1 MGAHSQCQL
10 TSLSFRGKLATES
23 AFEFADCRNMFPPTT
38 PRSAPRSDEALYDL
52 AGTLERYLLS
62 GFPGDLALD
71 LVLNE
76 LVVRAAE
83 ATHASGAALA
93 LTRGDQMVCRAATGE
108 LAPGLGVPLST
119 RDGLSGA
126 CLQTRQPQLSVDTEE
141 DARVDREASRLL
153 GIRSILVVPVFRI
166 QDDGRNDGAEHHDS
180 DTDEHKDDEHKD
192 DEHKDD
198 EHKDSEVMGILEV
211 FSADPG
217 AFFNSDQQLLQ
228 DFATQCARIRVVATE
243 LSWHKPVA
251 DLISDDVMPPALPH
265 ADFLS
270 PYLLP
275 SEPPP
280 VAVATPDHYPVAFE
294 PSGHESGPES
304 RPEIFPA
311 ESVPPPLAPREMAA
325 GLGLARSRYEVWSL
339 VVGGLA
345 IVAIVGVSFL
355 IGSRVGWL
363 RAATSHAWMSSS
375 TGDRARP
382 APTSVASNA
391 AQGTQS
397 SSARTFDR
405 TSGKAKQKSPAPVA
419 SSDDLVVYEKGKVV
433 FRMKP
438 TPSAAEG
445 DASSG
450 ANRQPADLA
459 FGKNAGSA
467 NAVVE
472 ASSTTKI
479 AASQSVWLS
488 PQQAESRLLSRTEPQ
503 FPAAALAAH
512 RAGTV
517 VLHVQVAEDGSVA
530 SIRTLSGDP
539 ILANAAIE
547 AVRNWRYQPYRQHD
561 RPAQFQTDVTL
572 TFALSN

>member
-23 AFEFADCRNMFPPTT
+23 AFELADCRNMFPPTT

-52 AGTLERYLLS
+52 AGTLEHYLLS

-126 CLQTRQPQLSVDTEE
+126 CLQTRQPQLSNDTEE
-141 DARVDREASRLL
+141 DARVDRGASRLL
-153 GIRSILVVPVFRI
+153 GIRSILVVPVFRM
-166 QDDGRNDGAEHHDS
+166 QGDGRNDGAEHHDT
-180 DTDEHKDDEHKD
+180 DTDER
-192 DEHKDD
+192 
-198 EHKDSEVMGILEV
+198 KDSEVMGILEV

-275 SEPPP
+275 SEPPA

-294 PSGHESGPES
+294 PAGPES
-304 RPEIFPA
+304 KPEIFPS
-311 ESVPPPLAPREMAA
+311 ESLPPLLASREMAA
-325 GLGLARSRYEVWSL
+325 SLGLARSRYELWSL

-363 RAATSHAWMSSS
+363 RAATSS
-375 TGDRARP
+375 TRDRATP
-382 APTSVASNA
+382 APTSMASNAASNA
-391 AQGTQS
+391 AQGTLS
-397 SSARTFDR
+397 SSARTLDR
-405 TSGKAKQKSPAPVA
+405 TSGKAKQKSATPVA
-419 SSDDLVVYEKGKVV
+419 SSDDLVVFEKGKVV

-445 DASSG
+445 DASGG
-450 ANRQPADLA
+450 ANRRPADLA
-459 FGKNAGSA
+459 LGNNAGSA

-503 FPAAALAAH
+503 FPAAALAAR

-530 SIRTLSGDP
+530 NIRTLSGDP
-539 ILANAAIE
+539 ILANAATE

-572 TFALSN
+572 AFALPN

>member
-1 MGAHSQCQL
+1 
-10 TSLSFRGKLATES
+10 
-23 AFEFADCRNMFPPTT
+23 MFPPTT

-52 AGTLERYLLS
+52 AGTLEHYLLS

-126 CLQTRQPQLSVDTEE
+126 CLQTREPQLSNDTEE

-153 GIRSILVVPVFRI
+153 GIRSILVVPVFRM
-166 QDDGRNDGAEHHDS
+166 QDHGRNDGAEHRDS
-180 DTDEHKDDEHKD
+180 DTDERQ
-192 DEHKDD
+192 
-198 EHKDSEVMGILEV
+198 DSEVMGILEV

-228 DFATQCARIRVVATE
+228 DFATQCSRIRVVATE

-270 PYLLP
+270 PYLAP
-275 SEPPP
+275 SEPPAF
-280 VAVATPDHYPVAFE
+280 AVATPGDYPVAFE
-294 PSGHESGPES
+294 SAGHESV
-304 RPEIFPA
+304 PA
-311 ESVPPPLAPREMAA
+311 ESVPPLLAQRNMAA
-325 GLGLARSRYEVWSL
+325 SLGLARPRYELWSL

-363 RAATSHAWMSSS
+363 REATSHAWMSSS

-382 APTSVASNA
+382 APTSAASA
-391 AQGTQS
+391 AQGTRS

-405 TSGKAKQKSPAPVA
+405 TSGKAKQKSAAPVA
-419 SSDDLVVYEKGKVV
+419 SADDLVVFEKGKVV
-433 FRMKP
+433 FRLKP

-445 DASSG
+445 DASGG

-459 FGKNAGSA
+459 FGNNAGSA

-488 PQQAESRLLSRTEPQ
+488 PQQAESRLLNRTEPQ

-530 SIRTLSGDP
+530 NIRTLSGDP

>member
-1 MGAHSQCQL
+1 
-10 TSLSFRGKLATES
+10 
-23 AFEFADCRNMFPPTT
+23 MFPPTT

-52 AGTLERYLLS
+52 AGTLEHYLLS

-126 CLQTRQPQLSVDTEE
+126 CLQTRQPQLSTDTEE

-153 GIRSILVVPVFRI
+153 GIRSILVVPVFRM
-166 QDDGRNDGAEHHDS
+166 QGDGRNEGAEHHDS
-180 DTDEHKDDEHKD
+180 DT

-275 SEPPP
+275 SEPPA

-294 PSGHESGPES
+294 PAGHESGPES
-304 RPEIFPA
+304 RPEIFPS
-311 ESVPPPLAPREMAA
+311 ESVPPLLAPRNMVAS
-325 GLGLARSRYEVWSL
+325 LGLARSRYELWSL

-382 APTSVASNA
+382 TPTSAASSA
-391 AQGTQS
+391 AQGTRS

-419 SSDDLVVYEKGKVV
+419 SSDDLVVYEKGKIV

-438 TPSAAEG
+438 TPSTPEG
-445 DASSG
+445 DASGG
-450 ANRQPADLA
+450 ANRRPADFA
-459 FGKNAGSA
+459 FGNNNAESA

-503 FPAAALAAH
+503 FPAAVLAAR

-530 SIRTLSGDP
+530 NIRTLSGDP

-572 TFALSN
+572 TFALPN

>member
-1 MGAHSQCQL
+1 
-10 TSLSFRGKLATES
+10 
-23 AFEFADCRNMFPPTT
+23 MFPPTT
-38 PRSAPRSDEALYDL
+38 PRSARRSDEALYDL
-52 AGTLERYLLS
+52 AGTLEQYLLS

-71 LVLNE
+71 LVFNE

-126 CLQTRQPQLSVDTEE
+126 CLQTREPQLSNDTEE

-153 GIRSILVVPVFRI
+153 GIRSILVVPVFRM
-166 QDDGRNDGAEHHDS
+166 QDQGRNDGAEHHDS
-180 DTDEHKDDEHKD
+180 DT
-192 DEHKDD
+192 D

-228 DFATQCARIRVVATE
+228 EFATQCARIRVVATE

-251 DLISDDVMPPALPH
+251 DLISDDVMPPAIPH

-270 PYLLP
+270 PYLAP
-275 SEPPP
+275 SEPPA
-280 VAVATPDHYPVAFE
+280 VAVATPGHYPVAFE
-294 PSGHESGPES
+294 SAGHES
-304 RPEIFPA
+304 RPEIVPS
-311 ESVPPPLAPREMAA
+311 ESVPPLLASRQMVA
-325 GLGLARSRYEVWSL
+325 GPMLARPRYEVWSL

-363 RAATSHAWMSSS
+363 REATSRAWISSS

-391 AQGTQS
+391 AQGTGS
-397 SSARTFDR
+397 LSARTFDR
-405 TSGKAKQKSPAPVA
+405 TSGKAKQKSATPVA
-419 SSDDLVVYEKGKVV
+419 SSDDLVVFEKGKVV
-433 FRMKP
+433 FRLKP

-445 DASSG
+445 HASGG
-450 ANRQPADLA
+450 ANRQPADSA
-459 FGKNAGSA
+459 FGNDNARSA

-479 AASQSVWLS
+479 ATPQSVWLS

-503 FPAAALAAH
+503 FPATALAAH

-530 SIRTLSGDP
+530 NIRTLSGDP

-561 RPAQFQTDVTL
+561 RPAQFQTDITL
-572 TFALSN
+572 TFAPSN

>member
-1 MGAHSQCQL
+1 LNSQ
-10 TSLSFRGKLATES
+10 TA
-23 AFEFADCRNMFPPTT
+23 RNMFPPTT
-38 PRSAPRSDEALYDL
+38 PRSVPRSDEALYDL
-52 AGTLERYLLS
+52 AGTLEHYLLS

-93 LTRGDQMVCRAATGE
+93 LARGDQMVCRAATGE

-153 GIRSILVVPVFRI
+153 GIRSILVVPVFRM
-166 QDDGRNDGAEHHDS
+166 QDDGRNDGAEHHDR
-180 DTDEHKDDEHKD
+180 DTDEHKRDT
-192 DEHKDD
+192 D

-275 SEPPP
+275 PEPPA
-280 VAVATPDHYPVAFE
+280 VAVATPGHHPVAFE
-294 PSGHESGPES
+294 SAGLESGPES
-304 RPEIFPA
+304 RPEIFPS
-311 ESVPPPLAPREMAA
+311 ESVPPQLAPPEMVAS
-325 GLGLARSRYEVWSL
+325 LGLARSRYELWSL

-345 IVAIVGVSFL
+345 IVAIVGVTFL

-363 RAATSHAWMSSS
+363 RAATSHAWTSSA

-382 APTSVASNA
+382 APTSAASNA
-391 AQGTQS
+391 AQESRST
-397 SSARTFDR
+397 SARTFDR

-445 DASSG
+445 EATSG
-450 ANRQPADLA
+450 ANRQPAD
-459 FGKNAGSA
+459 FGNSAGSA

-530 SIRTLSGDP
+530 NIRTLSGDP

-547 AVRNWRYQPYRQHD
+547 AVRNWRYQPYLQLD
-561 RPAQFQTDVTL
+561 RPAQFQTEVTL
-572 TFALSN
+572 NFALPN

>member
-1 MGAHSQCQL
+1 
-10 TSLSFRGKLATES
+10 
-23 AFEFADCRNMFPPTT
+23 MFPPTT
-38 PRSAPRSDEALYDL
+38 PRCAPRSDEALYDL
-52 AGTLERYLLS
+52 AGTLEHYLLS

-119 RDGLSGA
+119 QDGLSGA
-126 CLQTRQPQLSVDTEE
+126 CLQTREPQLSIDTED

-153 GIRSILVVPVFRI
+153 GIRSILVVPVFRMP
-166 QDDGRNDGAEHHDS
+166 DDGRNDGAEHHDS
-180 DTDEHKDDEHKD
+180 DT

-251 DLISDDVMPPALPH
+251 DLISDDVMPPALLH

-275 SEPPP
+275 SEPPA

-294 PSGHESGPES
+294 PAGHESGPEN

-311 ESVPPPLAPREMAA
+311 ESVPQRLASREMVA
-325 GLGLARSRYEVWSL
+325 GLGLARSRYELWSL

-363 RAATSHAWMSSS
+363 RAATSHAWTSSA

-382 APTSVASNA
+382 APTSAASNT
-391 AQGTQS
+391 AQGTLS
-397 SSARTFDR
+397 SSARTLDR
-405 TSGKAKQKSPAPVA
+405 TSGRAKQKSAAPVA
-419 SSDDLVVYEKGKVV
+419 SADDLVVFEKGKVV

-438 TPSAAEG
+438 TPSAADG

-459 FGKNAGSA
+459 FGNNNAESA

-479 AASQSVWLS
+479 AASQSAWLS

-503 FPAAALAAH
+503 FPSAALAAH

-530 SIRTLSGDP
+530 NIRALSGDP

-572 TFALSN
+572 TFALPN

>member
-1 MGAHSQCQL
+1 
-10 TSLSFRGKLATES
+10 
-23 AFEFADCRNMFPPTT
+23 MFPPTT
-38 PRSAPRSDEALYDL
+38 PRSAPRSNEALYDL
-52 AGTLERYLLS
+52 AGTLEHYLLS

-126 CLQTRQPQLSVDTEE
+126 CLQTRQPQLSTDTEE

-153 GIRSILVVPVFRI
+153 GIRSILVVPVFRM

-180 DTDEHKDDEHKD
+180 DTDEHKD
-192 DEHKDD
+192 
-198 EHKDSEVMGILEV
+198 SEVTGILEV

-275 SEPPP
+275 SEPPA

-294 PSGHESGPES
+294 PAGHESGPES
-304 RPEIFPA
+304 RPGIFPS
-311 ESVPPPLAPREMAA
+311 ESVPPLLAPRNMVAS
-325 GLGLARSRYEVWSL
+325 LGLARSRYELWSL

-382 APTSVASNA
+382 TPTSAASNA
-391 AQGTQS
+391 AQGTRS

-405 TSGKAKQKSPAPVA
+405 TSGKAKQKSTTPVA
-419 SSDDLVVYEKGKVV
+419 SADDLVVFEKGKVV

-445 DASSG
+445 DASGG
-450 ANRQPADLA
+450 ANRRPAGLA
-459 FGKNAGSA
+459 FGNNNAESA

-488 PQQAESRLLSRTEPQ
+488 PQQAESRLLSRTETQ
-503 FPAAALAAH
+503 FPAAALAAR

-530 SIRTLSGDP
+530 NIRTLSGDP

-572 TFALSN
+572 TFALPN

>member
-1 MGAHSQCQL
+1 VGAHSQCQL

-530 SIRTLSGDP
+530 NIRTLSGDP

>member
-1 MGAHSQCQL
+1 LNSQ
-10 TSLSFRGKLATES
+10 TAG
-23 AFEFADCRNMFPPTT
+23 NMFPPTT

-52 AGTLERYLLS
+52 AGTLEHYLLS

-83 ATHASGAALA
+83 ATRASGAALA

-141 DARVDREASRLL
+141 DVRVDREASRLL
-153 GIRSILVVPVFRI
+153 GIRSILVVPVFRM
-166 QDDGRNDGAEHHDS
+166 QDDGRNDGAEHHDR
-180 DTDEHKDDEHKD
+180 DTDEHKD

-228 DFATQCARIRVVATE
+228 GFATQCARIRVVATE

-275 SEPPP
+275 PEPP
-280 VAVATPDHYPVAFE
+280 AVAMATPGHHPVAFE
-294 PSGHESGPES
+294 PAGHESEPER
-304 RPEIFPA
+304 RPEIFPS
-311 ESVPPPLAPREMAA
+311 ESVPPQLASREMVASPE
-325 GLGLARSRYEVWSL
+325 LARSRYEVWSL

-345 IVAIVGVSFL
+345 IIAIVGVSFL

-375 TGDRARP
+375 TGNRATP
-382 APTSVASNA
+382 APTSAASNA

-405 TSGKAKQKSPAPVA
+405 TSGKAKQKSPAPVD
-419 SSDDLVVYEKGKVV
+419 SSDDLVVYDKGKVV

-438 TPSAAEG
+438 TPSTAEG

-459 FGKNAGSA
+459 FGNNAGSA

-517 VLHVQVAEDGSVA
+517 VVHVQVAEDGSVA
-530 SIRTLSGDP
+530 SIRTVSGDP

-572 TFALSN
+572 TFALPN

>member
-1 MGAHSQCQL
+1 LNSQ
-10 TSLSFRGKLATES
+10 TA
-23 AFEFADCRNMFPPTT
+23 RNMFPPTT
-38 PRSAPRSDEALYDL
+38 PRSVPRSDEALYDL
-52 AGTLERYLLS
+52 AGTLEHYLLS

-83 ATHASGAALA
+83 ATRASGAALA

-153 GIRSILVVPVFRI
+153 GIRSILVVPIFRM
-166 QDDGRNDGAEHHDS
+166 QDDGRNEGAEHHDR
-180 DTDEHKDDEHKD
+180 DTDEHKRDT

-217 AFFNSDQQLLQ
+217 VFFNSDQQLLQ
-228 DFATQCARIRVVATE
+228 DFAAQCARIRVVATE

-275 SEPPP
+275 SEPPA
-280 VAVATPDHYPVAFE
+280 VAVATPGHHPVAFE
-294 PSGHESGPES
+294 PAGHESGPES
-304 RPEIFPA
+304 RPEIFPS
-311 ESVPPPLAPREMAA
+311 ESVPPQLAPPEMVAS
-325 GLGLARSRYEVWSL
+325 LGLARSRYELWSL

-345 IVAIVGVSFL
+345 IVAIVGVTFL

-363 RAATSHAWMSSS
+363 RAATSHAWTSSA
-375 TGDRARP
+375 TGDSARP
-382 APTSVASNA
+382 APTSAASNA
-391 AQGTQS
+391 AQGTPS

-405 TSGKAKQKSPAPVA
+405 TSGKAKQKSAAPVA

-445 DASSG
+445 EATSG
-450 ANRQPADLA
+450 ANRQPAD
-459 FGKNAGSA
+459 FGNSAGSA

-488 PQQAESRLLSRTEPQ
+488 PQQAESRLLSRTDPQ

-530 SIRTLSGDP
+530 NIRTLSGDP
-539 ILANAAIE
+539 ILANIAIE

-572 TFALSN
+572 TFALPN

>member
-126 CLQTRQPQLSVDTEE
+126 CLQTRQPQLSTDTEE

-339 VVGGLA
+339 LVGGLA

-438 TPSAAEG
+438 TPSTAEG

-459 FGKNAGSA
+459 FGKNAVSA

-503 FPAAALAAH
+503 FPAAALAAR

-547 AVRNWRYQPYRQHD
+547 AVRDWRYQPYRQHD

>member
-1 MGAHSQCQL
+1 
-10 TSLSFRGKLATES
+10 
-23 AFEFADCRNMFPPTT
+23 MFPPTT
-38 PRSAPRSDEALYDL
+38 PRSAPQSDEALYDL
-52 AGTLERYLLS
+52 ADTLEQYLLS

-93 LTRGDQMVCRAATGE
+93 LTRRDQMVCRAATGE

-126 CLQTRQPQLSVDTEE
+126 CLQTREPQLSIDTEE

-153 GIRSILVVPVFRI
+153 GIRSILVVPVFRM
-166 QDDGRNDGAEHHDS
+166 QDNDRNEGAEHHDS
-180 DTDEHKDDEHKD
+180 DTDEHKH
-192 DEHKDD
+192 
-198 EHKDSEVMGILEV
+198 SEVMGILEV
-211 FSADPG
+211 FSADPA
-217 AFFNSDQQLLQ
+217 AFSHPDQRLLQ
-228 DFATQCARIRVVATE
+228 DFATQCARIIVVATE

-251 DLISDDVMPPALPH
+251 DLISDDVMPPSLAHSDFSLP
-265 ADFLS
+265 DLVV
-270 PYLLP
+270 
-275 SEPPP
+275 SEPPSFE
-280 VAVATPDHYPVAFE
+280 VATPDHCAVAFE
-294 PSGHESGPES
+294 SAGPES
-304 RPEIFPA
+304 RHESVPS
-311 ESVPPPLAPREMAA
+311 ESVPPLPAPRNMAA
-325 GLGLARSRYEVWSL
+325 SPVFVRSRYELWSL

-363 RAATSHAWMSSS
+363 RAATSRAWMSPSATAGTS
-375 TGDRARP
+375 PAP
-382 APTSVASNA
+382 APTSAASNR

-405 TSGKAKQKSPAPVA
+405 TSGKAKQKSPSPVA
-419 SSDDLVVYEKGKVV
+419 SSDELVVYEKGKVV

-438 TPSAAEG
+438 TPSPAEG
-445 DASSG
+445 DASGG
-450 ANRQPADLA
+450 ANRPPADLA
-459 FGKNAGSA
+459 FGNNAGSA

-479 AASQSVWLS
+479 AAPQSVWLS
-488 PQQAESRLLSRTEPQ
+488 PQQAESRLLSRTEPR
-503 FPAAALAAH
+503 FPATALAAH
-512 RAGTV
+512 RAGSV

-530 SIRTLSGDP
+530 NIRTLSGDP
-539 ILANAAIE
+539 ILANVATE

>member
-1 MGAHSQCQL
+1 
-10 TSLSFRGKLATES
+10 
-23 AFEFADCRNMFPPTT
+23 MFPPTT

-52 AGTLERYLLS
+52 ADTLEQYLLS

-119 RDGLSGA
+119 CDGLSGA
-126 CLQTRQPQLSVDTEE
+126 CLQTREPQLSIDTEE

-153 GIRSILVVPVFRI
+153 GIRSILVVPVFRM
-166 QDDGRNDGAEHHDS
+166 QGDGRNEGAEHLDS
-180 DTDEHKDDEHKD
+180 DT
-192 DEHKDD
+192 D

-211 FSADPG
+211 FSADPA
-217 AFFNSDQQLLQ
+217 AFSHPDQRLLQ

-275 SEPPP
+275 SEPPA
-280 VAVATPDHYPVAFE
+280 VAVATPDYYPVAFE
-294 PSGHESGPES
+294 PAGHESGPES
-304 RPEIFPA
+304 THESVRA
-311 ESVPPPLAPREMAA
+311 ESVPPQLASREMVAS
-325 GLGLARSRYEVWSL
+325 LGLARSRYELWSL

-363 RAATSHAWMSSS
+363 RAATSRAWMSPSATAGTS
-375 TGDRARP
+375 P
-382 APTSVASNA
+382 APGPTSAASNA
-391 AQGTQS
+391 AQGTRS

-405 TSGKAKQKSPAPVA
+405 TSGKAKQKSPSPVA
-419 SSDDLVVYEKGKVV
+419 SSDELVVYEKGKVV

-438 TPSAAEG
+438 TPSPAEG
-445 DASSG
+445 DASGG
-450 ANRQPADLA
+450 ANRPPADLA
-459 FGKNAGSA
+459 FGNNAGSA

-479 AASQSVWLS
+479 ASPQSVWLS

-503 FPAAALAAH
+503 FPATALAAH

-517 VLHVQVAEDGSVA
+517 VLHVLVAEDGSVA
-530 SIRTLSGDP
+530 NIRTLSGDS
-539 ILANAAIE
+539 ILANAAAE